1 MDDVRGVHVV
11 RADQDLE
18 HEVLHMVVGQ
28 VLSGVDD
35 SVHVGLHQISDNI
48 DVLVASLSRR
58 SGHLEEVNDVLVV
71 EELQKLNFSDDTLRI
86 DQVFESLGDFLDGNF
101 DLALVVISTAD
112 HTVRTVPDLF
122 NIFKLFLDTEGGSYT
137 KSSLN
142 DQILE
147 NSRLTSADE
156 FLQSLV
162 LCLLLDWSL
171 DLLLDLLLVGGSLVF
186 DGLSVSLLL
195 LLLCLLTL
203 PLGSVLVT
211 RSLLTLLIDVG
222 RLLLF
227 VIGTG
232 PLT

>member
-1 MDDVRGVHVV
+1 M
-11 RADQDLE
+11 
-18 HEVLHMVVGQ
+18 
-28 VLSGVDD
+28 
-35 SVHVGLHQISDNI
+35 
-48 DVLVASLSRR
+48 
-58 SGHLEEVNDVLVV
+58 
-71 EELQKLNFSDDTLRI
+71 
-86 DQVFESLGDFLDGNF
+86 
-101 DLALVVISTAD
+101 VISTAD